1 MMMDDSDQLGH
12 TAALTFWDFD
22 ALQCIKAESRT
33 WDAKR
38 SEGSSSTHVNPSTA
52 QPQTESAVLARNP
65 WKANTLTSVTS
76 IPHMQL
82 RLTLG
87 YLRSGRNVE
96 GTEDVDLVQLGTTT
110 EVAMLPE
117 CRVLICSSDLTLPKQ
132 NSQASTLAAII
143 LWQIFSWSL
152 SKGRMATRYSH
163 QDDN

>member
-1 MMMDDSDQLGH
+1 MMMDGSDQLGH

-117 CRVLICSSDLTLPKQ
+117 CRVLICSSIFDATKAEFPSIHVSC
-132 NSQASTLAAII
+132 NHPLANLLMEPIERENGYK
-143 LWQIFSWSL
+143 IFTS
-152 SKGRMATRYSH
+152 GR
-163 QDDN
+163 